1 MTMSRTTYQS
11 LLDGKV
17 YIGGIDA
24 VDTADA
30 EHQIDAFFDLRG
42 IRDGDVHEKSV
53 YTPLTDGEEATSLQR
68 AVQQMKEA
76 VEAGETIYMHC
87 NTGRGRTGAAATALL
102 LELGVASSIEE
113 AEQMVKEARDVIDI
127 RPNFREALQQLYK

>member
-1 MTMSRTTYQS
+1 MSRMTYQS

-17 YIGGIDA
+17 YIGGVDA
-24 VDTADA
+24 VETADA

-42 IRDGDVHEKSV
+42 TRDGDVHAKSV

-76 VEAGETIYMHC
+76 VEAGEIIYMHC

-102 LELGVASSIEE
+102 LELGVASSVEE
-113 AEQMVKEARDVIDI
+113 AEQMAKEARDVIDI